1 MCRTLSPILLLLV
14 AFAVVAAP
22 VKEKKSQ
29 IIKGWGAVI
38 DPDRDC
44 KVTEDEGRVT
54 ITVPTT
60 CHDLTYFEDGTK
72 RNAPRI
78 LQDVKGDFRVQV
90 KVRVFPLPQANTS
103 SSGRFSFVSSGLL
116 VWVDDKNF
124 LRLERAANGDSG
136 ASPFIYAERF
146 ENGRSVSSQL
156 ASPSAENDTWLRVAY
171 TNGKLILSFSDDGK
185 QWMEVLA
192 EEVKLPEKVKVG
204 VHAINTTTTQFA
216 PTLEEF
222 KVEKK

>member
-1 MCRTLSPILLLLV
+1 MLRTLSPILLLLV

-22 VKEKKSQ
+22 VKEKKVQ
-29 IIKGWGAVI
+29 VIKGWGAVI

-44 KVTEDEGRVT
+44 KVTVDEGKVT

-90 KVRVFPLPQANTS
+90 KVRVFPLPQENTS
-103 SSGRFSFVSSGLL
+103 SSGRFSFVSCGLL
-116 VWVDDKNF
+116 LWIDEKNF
-124 LRLERAANGDSG
+124 VRLERAAEG
-136 ASPFIYAERF
+136 ASQGAYIRMERF
-146 ENGRSVSSQL
+146 ENGMTVSGKS
-156 ASPSAENDTWLRVAY
+156 AAPSGDNDTWLQIDY
-171 TNGKLILSFSDDGK
+171 KEGKLTYSFSEDGK
-185 QWMEVLA
+185 EWKELHA
-192 EEVKLPEKVKVG
+192 EEVQLPEKVKVG
-204 VHAINTTTTQFA
+204 VYAINTTTTQFA
-216 PTLEEF
+216 PTLEKF

>member
-1 MCRTLSPILLLLV
+1 MFRTLSPILLLLV

-22 VKEKKSQ
+22 VKEKKAQ
-29 IIKGWGAVI
+29 IIKGWGTVI

-44 KVTEDEGRVT
+44 KVTQDEGIVT

-90 KVRVFPLPQANTS
+90 KVRVFPLPQENTS
-103 SSGRFSFVSSGLL
+103 SSGRFSFVSSGL
-116 VWVDDKNF
+116 VMWIDDKNF
-124 LRLERAANGDSG
+124 LRLERAAEGSSQG
-136 ASPFIYAERF
+136 PYIRMERF
-146 ENGRSVSSQL
+146 ENGGTVTNK
-156 ASPSAENDTWLRVAY
+156 AANPSGNNDTWLRIDY
-171 TNGKLILSFSDDGK
+171 KDGKLTYSFSEDGK
-185 QWMEVLA
+185 EWTELHT
-192 EEVKLPEKVKVG
+192 EELQLPEKVKVG
-204 VHAINTTTTQFA
+204 VYAINTTTREFA
-216 PTLEEF
+216 PALEKF